1 MSPVKSARPSQRRT
15 IFIIS
20 SKEARPIAA
29 AVKQNFDIEA
39 DVDVWDEDIFKVNR
53 NYLYTLL
60 NYASYYDFA
69 IGIFAADD
77 AATIRRKRVKVPR
90 GNVIFEFGLFLG
102 RLGPDR
108 AFLVREEGVDP
119 LSDWSGIETASF
131 RRRDN
136 LVAAVRVACDRIREE
151 MAVADKLEHFSML
164 PSTSLAIGYYNNFL
178 KRVFDAFELADTYS
192 VVMRDDRGQ
201 IVEKKS
207 YRITDRH
214 PLIHVK
220 LPQHLS
226 DLEPEHLKRRTC
238 RYRQIA
244 VSTQFREFPFY
255 IVNPTKSASGTINL
269 FDIPT
274 TMLASKIAIERSFTR
289 EFLARGNTL
298 EHFENREIANFERT
312 LRLMVPDKIED
323 KYFKFSVL
331 R

>member
-1 MSPVKSARPSQRRT
+1 MSPVKSARLGQRRT
-15 IFIIS
+15 LFIIS
-20 SKEARPIAA
+20 SKEAKDIAA
-29 AVKQNFDIEA
+29 AFKQNFDNEA
-39 DVDVWDEDIFKVNR
+39 DVDAWDEDIFKVNR
-53 NYLYTLL
+53 NYLNTLL
-60 NYASYYDFA
+60 NRASYYDFA

-90 GNVIFEFGLFLG
+90 GNVIFKFGLFLG

-178 KRVFDAFELADTYS
+178 KRVFDAFEVSDMFS

-201 IVEKKS
+201 IVEENS
-207 YRITDRH
+207 YLITERR

-226 DLEPEHLKRRTC
+226 DLEPERLKRRTS
-238 RYRQIA
+238 RYRRIA
-244 VSTQFREFPFY
+244 VSTELREFPFY
-255 IVNPTKSASGTINL
+255 IENPTKSASETMNF
-269 FDIPT
+269 FDIPI
-274 TMLASKIAIERSFTR
+274 TMLASKIAIERSFTH
-289 EFLARGNTL
+289 EFLARDNT
-298 EHFENREIANFERT
+298 F
-312 LRLMVPDKIED
+312 
-323 KYFKFSVL
+323 
-331 R
+331 